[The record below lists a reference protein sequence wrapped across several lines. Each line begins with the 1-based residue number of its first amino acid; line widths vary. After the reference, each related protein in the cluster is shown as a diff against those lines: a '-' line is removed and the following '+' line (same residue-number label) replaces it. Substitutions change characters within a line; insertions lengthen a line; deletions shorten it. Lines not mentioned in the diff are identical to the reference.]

1 MEGMKMTMLD
11 TLLGR
16 TRVLVKENER
26 AIALYKGEI
35 INVLVPGEHIMP
47 NRQNHLEIER
57 HDLVR
62 PELVSKFD
70 NALLNRH
77 AALAAKHVTTFR
89 AGADELVL
97 IDRDGQLHAV
107 LLPER
112 KLTVWND
119 AGPWVAQ
126 TVSIKDT
133 LAVDLAL
140 MRRVGGVRL
149 ASHMHVHVVNEGQAG
164 LLYIDGKL
172 AQVLAP
178 STHAYWNVGRVIKVT
193 VVDLRVQSLDVTG
206 QELLTRDRVSIRI
219 NIAAE
224 YQVVDPAKAEGLTKD
239 YTDTLHRAL
248 QMAFRKTLGAL
259 TLDQI
264 LERKGVVD
272 VEAGEKVRG
281 EMAALGVKVL
291 DIALK
296 DVILP
301 GEMREILNQVV
312 AAEKQAEANVIRRR
326 EETNATRSLLN
337 TAKVM
342 SENPVMLR
350 LKELEALESIASKV
364 DKLTIHNGTSGL
376 MNDLVKLAD

>member
-11 TLLGR
+11 TLIGR
-16 TRVLVKENER
+16 TRVLIKENER

-47 NRQNHLEIER
+47 NRDNNLEIER
-57 HDLVR
+57 HALLR
-62 PELVSKFD
+62 PEFVSKFD

-77 AALAAKHVTTFR
+77 ASLAAKHVTTFR

-112 KLTVWND
+112 KLTIWND
-119 AGPWVAQ
+119 AGPWVTQ
-126 TVSIKDT
+126 TVSVKDT

-178 STHAYWNVGRVIKVT
+178 GTHAYWNVGRVIKVT

-224 YQVVDPAKAEGLTKD
+224 YQVVDPVKAEGMTKD

>member
-1 MEGMKMTMLD
+1 MTMLD
-11 TLLGR
+11 KILGR
-16 TRVLVKENER
+16 ARVLINENER

-35 INVLVPGEHIMP
+35 INVLAPGEHTLP
-47 NRQNHLEIER
+47 NRENRLEIER

-62 PELVSKFD
+62 PEFVSKYD
-70 NALLNRH
+70 KALLSRH
-77 AALAAKHVTTFR
+77 AALADKHVTTFR
-89 AGADELVL
+89 AGTDELLL
-97 IDRDGQLHAV
+97 INRDGQLHGV
-107 LLPER
+107 LMPER
-112 KLTVWND
+112 KLTVWTD
-119 AGPWVAQ
+119 AGPWDAV
-126 TVSIKDT
+126 TVPVKDT
-133 LAVDLAL
+133 LAVDPAL
-140 MRRVGGVRL
+140 VRRVGAARL
-149 ASHMHVHVVNEGQAG
+149 AAHMHVHVVGEGQAG

-172 AQVLAP
+172 ADVLKP
-178 STHAYWNVGRVIKVT
+178 GSHAWWNIGRTIKVT

-219 NIAAE
+219 NLAAE

-239 YTDTLHRAL
+239 YADTLHRAL

-272 VEAGEKVRG
+272 AEAGEKVRA
-281 EMAALGVKVL
+281 EMADYGVKVL

-301 GEMREILNQVV
+301 GDMREILNQVV

-364 DKLTIHNGTSGL
+364 DKLTIHNGASGL
-376 MNDLVKLAD
+376 MNDLVKLQD

>member
-1 MEGMKMTMLD
+1 MTMLD
-11 TLLGR
+11 TILGR
-16 TRVLVKENER
+16 ARVLVNENER

-35 INVLVPGEHIMP
+35 INVLEPGEHTLP
-47 NRQNHLEIER
+47 NRKNRLEIER
-57 HDLVR
+57 HDLAR
-62 PELVSKFD
+62 PEFVSKYD
-70 NALLNRH
+70 KALLSRH
-77 AALAAKHVTTFR
+77 AALADKHVTTFR
-89 AGADELVL
+89 AGSDELILV
-97 IDRDGQLHAV
+97 DRDGQLHAV
-107 LLPER
+107 IMPER
-112 KLTVWND
+112 KLSVWIE
-119 AGPWVAQ
+119 AGPWAAQ
-126 TVSIKDT
+126 AVSIKDT
-133 LAVDLAL
+133 LAVDPAL
-140 MRRVGGVRL
+140 IRRVGSARL
-149 ASHMHVHVVNEGQAG
+149 AAHMHVHVVGEGQAG
-164 LLYIDGKL
+164 LLYVDGKL
-172 AQVLAP
+172 ADVLKP
-178 STHAYWNVGRVIKVT
+178 GTHAWWNVGRTIKVT

-219 NIAAE
+219 NLAAE

-239 YTDTLHRAL
+239 YADTLHRAL

-272 VEAGEKVRG
+272 VEAGEKVRA

-364 DKLTIHNGTSGL
+364 DKLTIHNGASGL
-376 MNDLVKLAD
+376 MNDLVKLQD

>member
-1 MEGMKMTMLD
+1 MNMTMLEKI
-11 TLLGR
+11 LGR

-35 INVLVPGEHIMP
+35 IDVLGPGEHNLP
-47 NRQNHLEIER
+47 NRKNRLEIEL

-62 PELVSKFD
+62 PEFVSKYAD
-70 NALLNRH
+70 ALQTRH

-89 AGADELVL
+89 AGTDEILLV
-97 IDRDGQLHAV
+97 DRDGQMHGV
-107 LLPER
+107 VMPER
-112 KLTVWND
+112 KLAVWND
-119 AGPWVAQ
+119 AGPWATQ
-126 TVSIKDT
+126 SVSVKDT
-133 LAVDLAL
+133 LVVDPSLV
-140 MRRVGGVRL
+140 RRVGSTRL
-149 ASHMHVHVVNEGQAG
+149 ATHMHVQVVSEGQAG

-172 AQVLAP
+172 ADVLKAG
-178 STHAYWNVGRVIKVT
+178 THAYWNIGRVIKVT

-219 NIAAE
+219 NLSAE
-224 YQVVDPAKAEGLTKD
+224 YQVTDPAKAEGLTKD
-239 YTDTLHRAL
+239 YADTLHRAL

-272 VEAGEKVRG
+272 VEAGEKVRA

-301 GEMREILNQVV
+301 GDMREILNQVV

-364 DKLTIHNGTSGL
+364 DKLTIHNGASGL
-376 MNDLVKLAD
+376 MNDLIKLQD